1 MGLMRKTGPAGLF
14 GGECRRKRAV
24 VCLARG
30 MLMSYRGAQLGE
42 RQCRGMESGLV
53 GRKITR
59 CRIVLSSCLAAR
71 IMFRDLYTMD
81 KE

>member
-1 MGLMRKTGPAGLF
+1 
-14 GGECRRKRAV
+14 
-24 VCLARG
+24 
-30 MLMSYRGAQLGE
+30 
-42 RQCRGMESGLV
+42 MESGLV